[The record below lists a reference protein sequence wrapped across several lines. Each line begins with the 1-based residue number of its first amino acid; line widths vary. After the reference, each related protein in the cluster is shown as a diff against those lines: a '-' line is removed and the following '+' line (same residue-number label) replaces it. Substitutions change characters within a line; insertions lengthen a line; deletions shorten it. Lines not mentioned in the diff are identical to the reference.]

1 MRPFPA
7 GPATRSALY
16 LLGLLAALKALS
28 LVLMAQAVASML
40 AGLAAHD
47 PAWADQLVLGV
58 AGAVLRSLTVWAQS
72 VASRRAA
79 LGVKEELRSQ
89 LLERALRSGTRSAG
103 PADGGLAVLATRGL
117 DALDNYYTQFL
128 PALVNCAAIPLLLGA
143 RILFADW
150 ISAVVIVLTVPLV
163 PLFMVLI
170 GRYTEDRV
178 REAQSALARLS
189 GHMLELAK
197 GLPVLVGLGRAT
209 AQRKALEDMS
219 EEYRSRTMGTLR
231 TAFLSALAL
240 ELIATISVAVVAV
253 FIGVRLVHG
262 DMALE
267 AGLLALI
274 LAPDCYLPLR
284 ELGTAHHASDE
295 GRAALAETTAVLADP
310 GASPLIPAPAAG
322 AAARAEGQSADLTAA
337 GVPAGGPPAVAV
349 DGLTVRFG
357 GRRKAA
363 VGPLSFTADAGRI
376 TALDGP
382 SGAGKSTVLGVL
394 AGTVGA
400 GASTVVSGRIGGF
413 TTAEVAWV
421 PQHPVMVAPTVLD
434 EVRLYLGIPAYG
446 PDAAAAGT
454 PGSAA
459 TARMSV
465 RTPAGTSANPPAGSE
480 GDAAALRC
488 LAAVAAEHL
497 AAKHPA
503 ELSPGELR
511 RVALARGLARI
522 EAGATVLLLDEPTAH
537 LDRSSASVVTGA
549 LAGLRGRATVLLV
562 AHDRQ
567 TRELADRLVAV
578 APRGG
583 GHRGIE
589 HTDRVALTAS
599 AGGDTGVRAAAIVP
613 PSTVRAA
620 AAAPVAVSAS
630 TAATV
635 PDRRTVP
642 AAATSVGRAP
652 VAERDPMRTGA
663 APGTAAAP
671 SAESAPHAGSVVARL
686 RRLLAP
692 VAGRFAAAGA
702 VGTLAALFAV
712 ALAGLSGWLIIR
724 ASEQPPILYLLTAI
738 VGVRFF
744 GVGRAGLRYAER
756 LLLHDAVFAA
766 LSRLRGRLWESLS
779 RRALSLRRLLQ
790 GGNVLGTV
798 VDDVDTLR
806 DLLPRVVLPP
816 VTAVAVAV
824 TAVVGIGFLLPAA
837 LPAVAAAALLSII
850 VAPALALAA
859 DRMSAGTE
867 QQLRSGV
874 LRDVAAA
881 LDARAELHANGVTA
895 PVLGAISRADRSATA
910 ASQRSAWAEGLGQ
923 SLTVLAC
930 AGAALASAVL
940 AAPLALSG
948 AVEPATVAV
957 VVLVQLALVDPYAAI
972 TTGVRQFPALRAVLR
987 RISEAGVLDAGADS
1001 GPEGGE
1007 VADGGLVPRA
1017 ARPDGE
1023 PGIELVDLAAG
1034 WPGGGNVFT
1043 GLTAAAGPGR
1053 WLAVTGASGSG
1064 KSTLLAV
1071 TLGFLP
1077 ATSGHLF
1084 LTGRAAWC
1092 PQEAHLFDSTI
1103 RGNLLLARPGA
1114 AVETES
1120 GRGNTSG
1127 DAVRGRDAARG
1138 REAAAPSGGAAAAGG
1153 GAPAGSD
1160 EQMRAALDAVGL
1172 GPVLARLEDGLDT
1185 RIGPGGAFLSGGER
1199 QRLAVARTLMTGADV
1214 ILLDEPTAHL
1224 DAEAG
1229 RLMLAEL
1236 RDGLKDRTVV
1246 LVTHNPDDIDV
1257 ADIRLDLDAAA
1268 ALGTNPAAAAVLAR
1282 G

>member
-7 GPATRSALY
+7 GPSTRSALY

-47 PAWADQLVLGV
+47 PAWADQLVLGA
-58 AGAVLRSLTVWAQS
+58 AGAVLRSLTVWGQS

-89 LLERALRSGTRSAG
+89 LLEQALRNGTRSAG

-117 DALDNYYTQFL
+117 DALDSYYTQFL

-150 ISAVVIVLTVPLV
+150 VSAVVIVLTVPLV
-163 PLFMVLI
+163 PLFMILI
-170 GRYTEDRV
+170 GRYTEERV
-178 REAQSALARLS
+178 RDAQSALARLS

-197 GLPVLVGLGRAT
+197 GLPVLVGLGRAS
-209 AQRKALEDMS
+209 AQRQALEDMS

-240 ELIATISVAVVAV
+240 ELISTISVAVVAV

-284 ELGTAHHASDE
+284 ELGTAHHASDD

-310 GASPLIPAPAAG
+310 GAAPLDPTPASGPAA
-322 AAARAEGQSADLTAA
+322 
-337 GVPAGGPPAVAV
+337 GPPAVTV

-357 GRRKAA
+357 GRTDAA
-363 VGPLSFTADAGRI
+363 VGPLSFTAAAGQI
-376 TALDGP
+376 TALDGA

-394 AGTVGA
+394 AGTIGTDA
-400 GASTVVSGRIGGF
+400 GTAVSGRLGGF

-421 PQHPVMVAPTVLD
+421 PQHPVMVASTVLD
-434 EVRLYLGIPAYG
+434 EIRLYLGAPAA
-446 PDAAAAGT
+446 DNAAAGT
-454 PGSAA
+454 EA
-459 TARMSV
+459 
-465 RTPAGTSANPPAGSE
+465 AGTDVGAEA
-480 GDAAALRC
+480 DAAARC
-488 LAAVAAEHL
+488 LAAVGAGHL

-522 EAGATVLLLDEPTAH
+522 EAGARVLLLDEPTAH
-537 LDRSSASVVTGA
+537 LDRGSATLVNRA
-549 LAGLRGRATVLLV
+549 LAGLRGKVTVLLV
-562 AHDRQ
+562 AHDRH
-567 TRELADRLVAV
+567 TRDLADTLVAV
-578 APRGG
+578 TPGASGHHGG
-583 GHRGIE
+583 E
-589 HTDRVALTAS
+589 PPALVPPLPAS
-599 AGGDTGVRAAAIVP
+599 AGGEPGVRAAAIRP
-613 PSTVRAA
+613 PFLVDAAAPGHSQGPAPSPTPDPAPGRPETGTAPAA
-620 AAAPVAVSAS
+620 AAGSAS
-630 TAATV
+630 SIGSGSGAAG
-635 PDRRTVP
+635 PSGSVP
-642 AAATSVGRAP
+642 AQ
-652 VAERDPMRTGA
+652 
-663 APGTAAAP
+663 
-671 SAESAPHAGSVVARL
+671 L

-692 VAGRFAAAGA
+692 VKGRFAAAGA

-744 GVGRAGLRYAER
+744 GVGRACLRYSER

-766 LSRLRGRLWESLS
+766 LTRLRGRLWESLS

-798 VDDVDTLR
+798 VDDVDTVR
-806 DLLPRVVLPP
+806 ELLPRVVLPP
-816 VTAVAVAV
+816 VTAIAVAA
-824 TAVVGIGFLLPAA
+824 TAVAGIGLLLPAA
-837 LPAVAAAALLSII
+837 LPAVAAAALLSIV

-867 QQLRSGV
+867 QNLRSGV
-874 LRDVAAA
+874 LRHVAAA
-881 LDARAELHANGVTA
+881 LDARAELHANGVSA
-895 PVLGAISRADRSATA
+895 PVLAAIGRADRAATA

-923 SLTVLAC
+923 ALTVLAC
-930 AGAALASAVL
+930 AVAALASAVL

-948 AVEPATVAV
+948 AVKPETVAV

-972 TTGVRQFPALRAVLR
+972 TTAVRQYPALRAVMR
-987 RISEAGVLDAGADS
+987 RISAAGVLETGANSDADGA
-1001 GPEGGE
+1001 
-1007 VADGGLVPRA
+1007 ATGGLVPVA
-1017 ARPDGE
+1017 SRPGGR
-1023 PGIELVDLAAG
+1023 PGIELVDLAAA
-1034 WPGGGNVFT
+1034 WPGGGNVFS
-1043 GLTAAAGPGR
+1043 GLTAEAGPGR

-1064 KSTLLAV
+1064 KSTLLATV
-1071 TLGFLP
+1071 LGFLP
-1077 ATSGHLF
+1077 AAGGHLY
-1084 LTGRAAWC
+1084 LSGRAAWC

-1103 RGNLLLARPGA
+1103 RGNLLLARPEPA
-1114 AVETES
+1114 PAVTDS
-1120 GRGNTSG
+1120 AQRG
-1127 DAVRGRDAARG
+1127 
-1138 REAAAPSGGAAAAGG
+1138 PGGAVVANG
-1153 GAPAGSD
+1153 D
-1160 EQMRAALDAVGL
+1160 EQMRASLDAVGL
-1172 GPVLARLEDGLDT
+1172 GPMLARLEDGLDT

-1199 QRLAVARTLMTGADV
+1199 TRLAVARTLMTGADV

-1224 DAEAG
+1224 DAESG

-1236 RDGLKDRTVV
+1236 RDGLRDRTVV
-1246 LVTHNPDDIDV
+1246 LVTHNPDDIDA
-1257 ADIRLDLDAAA
+1257 ADTRLDLDAAA
-1268 ALGTNPAAAAVLAR
+1268 AAAAVGATGAAGEGPATAAVLAR

>member
-1 MRPFPA
+1 MRPQFPD
-7 GPATRSALY
+7 GPANRAALY

-40 AGLAAHD
+40 AGLMAGDPGWAGQLYWGAA
-47 PAWADQLVLGV
+47 GV
-58 AGAVLRSLTVWAQS
+58 VLRSLTVWAQA

-79 LGVKEELRSQ
+79 LGVKEELRSS
-89 LLERALRSGTRSAG
+89 LLERALRNGARSAG
-103 PADGGLAVLATRGL
+103 PADGGLAILATRGL

-143 RILFADW
+143 RILYTDW
-150 ISAVVIVLTVPLV
+150 ISAAVIVLTVPLV

-178 REAQSALARLS
+178 REAQSALSRLS

-197 GLPVLVGLGRAT
+197 GLPVLVGLGRAA
-209 AQRKALEDMS
+209 AQRKALEDLS
-219 EEYRSRTMGTLR
+219 EEYRHRTMGTLR

-295 GRAALAETTAVLADP
+295 GRAALAETTAVLDSPESMPLQPAASA
-310 GASPLIPAPAAG
+310 GASNAVA
-322 AAARAEGQSADLTAA
+322 S
-337 GVPAGGPPAVAV
+337 GPPAVAV
-349 DGLTVRFG
+349 TGLTVRYG
-357 GRRKAA
+357 GRSGAA
-363 VGPLSFTADAGRI
+363 VGPLSFTAAPGRI

-394 AGTVGA
+394 AGTIGSGGA
-400 GASTVVSGRIGGF
+400 ADQQTAVSGRLEGF
-413 TTAEVAWV
+413 TTADLAWV
-421 PQHPVMVAPTVLD
+421 PQHPVMVAPTVLE
-434 EVRLYLGIPAYG
+434 EVRLYLGSAPGPARR
-446 PDAAAAGT
+446 PATSAAAA
-454 PGSAA
+454 A
-459 TARMSV
+459 
-465 RTPAGTSANPPAGSE
+465 
-480 GDAAALRC
+480 DAAGRDADSGRGDKAARRC
-488 LAAVAAEHL
+488 LAACAAEHL

-537 LDRSSASVVTGA
+537 LDRESATAVSDA
-549 LAGLRGRATVLLV
+549 IAALRGKVTVLLV

-567 TRELADRLVAV
+567 TRELADQLVTV
-578 APRGG
+578 APGAG
-583 GHRGIE
+583 TPAPAAND
-589 HTDRVALTAS
+589 TDTDTALT
-599 AGGDTGVRAAAIVP
+599 DTAH
-613 PSTVRAA
+613 TAA
-620 AAAPVAVSAS
+620 AAAVSAATAISSARAATPAEAPEPRTDPLAPALTAAGRDQPNAAGAADPSAPRAGGPARGAS
-630 TAATV
+630 TA
-635 PDRRTVP
+635 
-642 AAATSVGRAP
+642 
-652 VAERDPMRTGA
+652 
-663 APGTAAAP
+663 
-671 SAESAPHAGSVVARL
+671 ARL

-692 VAGRFAAAGA
+692 VGGKFAAAGA

-744 GVGRAGLRYAER
+744 GIGRAALRYLER
-756 LLLHDAVFAA
+756 LLLHDAVFSA
-766 LSRLRGRLWESLS
+766 LTRLRGRLWESLS

-798 VDDVDTLR
+798 VDDVDTVR
-806 DLLPRVVLPP
+806 ELLPRVVLPP
-816 VTAVAVAV
+816 LTSVAVGAAAV
-824 TAVVGIGFLLPAA
+824 ISTALLLPAA
-837 LPAVAAAALLSII
+837 LPAVVVAALVSLLA
-850 VAPALALAA
+850 APALALAA

-867 QQLRSGV
+867 QRLRSGV
-874 LRDVAAA
+874 LRQVAAA
-881 LDARAELHANGVTA
+881 LDARAELHANSVST
-895 PVLGAISRADRSATA
+895 PVLAAITSADRSATA

-923 SLTVLAC
+923 GLTVLAC
-930 AGAALASAVL
+930 GTAALASAVL

-957 VVLVQLALVDPYAAI
+957 VVLLQLALVEPYAAI
-972 TTGVRQFPALRAVLR
+972 TTAVRQYPALSSVLR
-987 RISEAGVLDAGADS
+987 RIGEAGVLDGPGTGDGTGSSEAAPSRADGSAGSHDDA
-1001 GPEGGE
+1001 
-1007 VADGGLVPRA
+1007 AGGLVPVA
-1017 ARPDGE
+1017 GRPGGA
-1023 PGIELVDLAAG
+1023 PGIELRNLAAA
-1034 WPGGGNVFT
+1034 WPGGPAVFT
-1043 GLTAAAGPGR
+1043 GLSAAAAPGR

-1071 TLGFLP
+1071 ILGFLP
-1077 ATSGHLF
+1077 AASGQIF

-1103 RGNLLLARPGA
+1103 RGNLLLGLPDSSRGA
-1114 AVETES
+1114 DTDP
-1120 GRGNTSG
+1120 RL
-1127 DAVRGRDAARG
+1127 
-1138 REAAAPSGGAAAAGG
+1138 REALA
-1153 GAPAGSD
+1153 
-1160 EQMRAALDAVGL
+1160 AVGL
-1172 GPVLARLEDGLDT
+1172 EPLVGRLEHGLDT

-1199 QRLAVARTLMTGADV
+1199 QRLAVARTLLTGADV

-1224 DAEAG
+1224 DAESG
-1229 RLMLAEL
+1229 RALIAEL
-1236 RDGLKDRTVV
+1236 RHGLRDRTVV
-1246 LVTHNPDDIDV
+1246 IVTHNPDDMSPED
-1257 ADIRLDLDAAA
+1257 ARLDLDRVAATA
-1268 ALGTNPAAAAVLAR
+1268 RPAEPPALLAR